1 MTSLVPGGTWHV
13 KENTLTD
20 LRRKL
25 HWLLLCLFKHLF
37 IMTWK
42 KAVISEICTYLLF
55 SILWLKSSLF
65 PLPGTCLC
73 QVLGKAVKLR
83 GWEGT
88 LGGLA
93 FEMGPISKHNQ
104 EGQHQATLGTLHPVS
119 LKHAFRIHNPEIEE
133 KWKNGRVD
141 GDFKFVWSQ
150 LGSNNGWIKWG
161 E

>member
-133 KWKNGRVD
+133 K
-141 GDFKFVWSQ
+141 
-150 LGSNNGWIKWG
+150 
-161 E
+161 